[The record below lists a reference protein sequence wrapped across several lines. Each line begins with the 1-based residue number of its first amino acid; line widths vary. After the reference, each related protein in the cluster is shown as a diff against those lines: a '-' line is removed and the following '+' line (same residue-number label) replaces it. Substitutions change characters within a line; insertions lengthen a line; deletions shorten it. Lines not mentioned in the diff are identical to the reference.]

1 MAEEKKKGI
10 ARFFEL
16 LPGDRVIWIV
26 VILLAMISILSVF
39 SSSSLLALETGSSRM
54 SIVGTQMIVAL
65 AGIGVIVAV
74 CMVKNMKVFQWLS
87 QWGFAVSFLMLIM
100 LVAHIRLPFAKAASI
115 NGAWRILTVFGLQIH
130 VYEVIK
136 VLMVMYLAWAVD
148 ALRTDN
154 FTILNHIVSKYEK
167 MRWMDTEFWKKM
179 FYIYLPVILTTVL
192 MMDGGTSSA
201 LFFAAIMA
209 LIIFVGG
216 VRIGEIIILA
226 AIVGLWFGTAIG
238 VYKKSGKIMP
248 FSGRVVTAIGRLDT
262 DHDSNMEKILNAPR
276 ASREFQVALDKERQQ
291 VGALLAI
298 KDGGWFGRGAGRSNQ
313 RYIVAVIFG
322 DYMYSFIIEE
332 YGIFGGIV
340 VMLLYLSLLARG
352 ALISKN
358 CSDYYGKVCAGSL
371 CLLITAQAFM
381 HILINVHLAPQ
392 TGQTLPMISHGT
404 SSYLVFS
411 FAFGVILSISRIVQ
425 NRLKKEEEN
434 AAPLIVTTP
443 AETPSDDHVKDG
455 LEELEDLENE

>member
-1 MAEEKKKGI
+1 MAEQKKKGI

-65 AGIGVIVAV
+65 VGILVIVAV

-87 QWGFAVSFLMLIM
+87 QWGFAVSFLMLVM
-100 LVAHIRLPFAKAASI
+100 LVAHIKLPFARAAQI

-154 FTILNHIVSKYEK
+154 FALLNHIVSKYEK

-179 FYIYLPVILTTVL
+179 IYIYLPVILTTVL

-216 VRIGEIIILA
+216 VRVGEILILA

-238 VYKKSGKIMP
+238 VYKNSGKIMP

-262 DHDSNMEKILNAPR
+262 DHD
-276 ASREFQVALDKERQQ
+276 
-291 VGALLAI
+291 
-298 KDGGWFGRGAGRSNQ
+298 
-313 RYIVAVIFG
+313 
-322 DYMYSFIIEE
+322 IIWR
-332 YGIFGGIV
+332 
-340 VMLLYLSLLARG
+340 LS
-352 ALISKN
+352 
-358 CSDYYGKVCAGSL
+358 
-371 CLLITAQAFM
+371 
-381 HILINVHLAPQ
+381 
-392 TGQTLPMISHGT
+392 
-404 SSYLVFS
+404 
-411 FAFGVILSISRIVQ
+411 
-425 NRLKKEEEN
+425 
-434 AAPLIVTTP
+434 
-443 AETPSDDHVKDG
+443 
-455 LEELEDLENE
+455 

>member
-1 MAEEKKKGI
+1 MAEQKKKGI

-65 AGIGVIVAV
+65 VGILVIVAV

-87 QWGFAVSFLMLIM
+87 QWGFAVSFLMLVM
-100 LVAHIRLPFAKAASI
+100 LVAHIKLPFARAAQI

-154 FTILNHIVSKYEK
+154 FALLNHIVSKYEK

-179 FYIYLPVILTTVL
+179 IYIYLPVILTTVL

-216 VRIGEIIILA
+216 VRVGEILILA

-238 VYKKSGKIMP
+238 VYKNSGKIMP

-262 DHDSNMEKILNAPR
+262 DHDRNMEIILTAPR
-276 ASREFQVALDKERQQ
+276 ASKEFQTALDKERQQ

-298 KDGGWFGRGAGRSNQ
+298 KDGGWFGKGAGRSNQ

-332 YGIFGGIV
+332 YGIIGGII

-443 AETPSDDHVKDG
+443 AEPSGDSVKDG

>member
-1 MAEEKKKGI
+1 MAQEKKKGI

-65 AGIGVIVAV
+65 VGILVIVGV

-87 QWGFAVSFLMLIM
+87 QWGFAVSFLMLLM
-100 LVAHIRLPFAKAASI
+100 LVAHIQLPLISARPI
-115 NGAWRILTVFGLQIH
+115 NGAWRILKVFGIQIH
-130 VYEVIK
+130 VYEVVK

-154 FTILNHIVSKYEK
+154 FTLLNHIVSKYEK
-167 MRWMDTEFWKKM
+167 MRWLDTEFWKKM
-179 FYIYLPVILTTVL
+179 IYIYLPVILTTVL

-216 VRIGEIIILA
+216 VRVGEILILA
-226 AIVGLWFGTAIG
+226 AVVALWFGTAIG
-238 VYKKSGKIMP
+238 VYKNSGKIMP
-248 FSGRVVTAIGRLDT
+248 LSGRVVTAIGRIDT
-262 DHDSNMEKILNAPR
+262 DHDRNMEIIMTAPR
-276 ASREFQVALDKERQQ
+276 ASKEFQAALDKERQQ

-298 KDGGWFGRGAGRSNQ
+298 KDGGWLGKGAGRSNQ

-332 YGIFGGIV
+332 YGIIGGIL

-434 AAPLIVTTP
+434 AAPLIVKTS
-443 AETPSDDHVKDG
+443 AEPSGDSVKDG